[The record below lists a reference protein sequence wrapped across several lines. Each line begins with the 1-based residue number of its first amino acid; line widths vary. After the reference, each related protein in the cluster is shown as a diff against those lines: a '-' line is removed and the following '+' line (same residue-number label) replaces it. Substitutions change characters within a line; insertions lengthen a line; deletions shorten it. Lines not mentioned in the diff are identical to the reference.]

1 MYIIIYRFYIYVNDL
16 NLFLFCAIIILCNLY
31 KKILIKK
38 GKIMA
43 DKKVINNS
51 ILNDDLNIV
60 PFLYNSS
67 SLEELLTKYSSALRS
82 TDNLNDLLHSN
93 KIIEFSNILLDNKFL
108 SMIRTNYNCLYTLAK
123 KENPDLKFYLSGR
136 RKDVIGAEKKINL
149 YLSQNRDLSD
159 FKDELAFRFIL
170 FNGSIKTC
178 YELMKTVIDFHI
190 EKGFIPCL
198 ATPVFQTEGFK
209 KEDFPDI
216 EIPEESFLPPQYQLW
231 VKDYVL
237 HPKATGY
244 QSLHVVFQDPK
255 TGRCFEIQIRT
266 FKMHIHAESNS
277 LAGHDAYKKQRYADT
292 SIKFDR
298 SKIHMEGYAF
308 ADGQIFDF
316 IGLEKPYQIIQRG
329 RPF

>member
-1 MYIIIYRFYIYVNDL
+1 MT
-16 NLFLFCAIIILCNLY
+16 
-31 KKILIKK
+31 
-38 GKIMA
+38 
-43 DKKVINNS
+43 DKKTIDNS
-51 ILNDDLNIV
+51 IVEDDLSIV

-67 SLEELLTKYSSALRS
+67 SLDELLEKYSTALRNS
-82 TDNLNDLLHSN
+82 KDLNNQLHAN
-93 KIIEFSNILLDNKFL
+93 KLDEFKNILLDNNFL
-108 SMIRTNYNCLYTLAK
+108 SKIRTHYNSLYSFTK
-123 KENPDLKFYLSGR
+123 SSYPDLKFYLSGR

-149 YLSQNRDLSD
+149 YLSQNRALSD

-170 FNGSIKTC
+170 FNGNIKTC
-178 YELMKTVIDFHI
+178 YELMKTVIEFHI
-190 EKGFIPCL
+190 SKGFIPCV
-198 ATPVFQTEGFK
+198 ATPVFQTENFK

-216 EIPEESFLPPQYQLW
+216 EIPEESYLPSEYQFW

-266 FKMHIHAESNS
+266 FNMHIHAESNS

-292 SIKFDR
+292 LLKFDR
-298 SKIHMEGYAF
+298 SKIHMDGYAF
-308 ADGQIFDF
+308 TENQIFDF